1 MDEIKQLKGQ
11 LLQEM
16 AVLCEGALSCVKSHV
31 NVETGNAITG
41 EQMEG
46 FVYLAVQVKC
56 SIQYVTKYLFLI
68 TGILYYSTF
77 ICVYGAK

>member
-46 FVYLAVQVKC
+46 LCIWPCKSSAVFNM
-56 SIQYVTKYLFLI
+56 L
-68 TGILYYSTF
+68 
-77 ICVYGAK
+77 